1 MRHCMALLTV
11 ALVSA
16 CSLLA
21 VAAEPPGNPDRGNS
35 KLDRPGTKPAAPAK
49 AAKAE
54 EQPKQQKSEKPAAE
68 KDRPR
73 IQMAILLDTS
83 NSMDGLINQARTQ
96 IWKIVNEFAK
106 ASQEG
111 QQPLLEVALFEY
123 GNSRLDGETGYVR
136 KVVDLTDNLDRIS
149 EELFAL
155 TTRGGQENCGWVIA
169 DATRQ
174 LAWSKSDD
182 DFKCIY
188 IAGNEPFTQGKINPD
203 DACQKA
209 IEAGIIV
216 NTIHCGPYDVGVQTG
231 WKRGADL
238 ADGSYVCIDQNQKV
252 AAVAAPQDKELAQL
266 SAELNKTYVYFG
278 DAQQR
283 ESRRELQIRQDRLA
297 GAAAPASAAERAQ
310 FKASGLYRAE
320 NDLVEKIQSGG
331 ADKLRELKP
340 EQLPEELKG
349 KSVEEQ
355 QAYLA
360 ELAKKRAELQ
370 ERIKR
375 LSAERNQYIA
385 KAQADEAKEA
395 GAESLDSAVIRTLR
409 KQLEKKNFAFEK

>member
-1 MRHCMALLTV
+1 MKTCMALLTA
-11 ALVSA
+11 ALVSV
-16 CSLLA
+16 CSVLA
-21 VAAEPPGNPDRGNS
+21 VAD
-35 KLDRPGTKPAAPAK
+35 DRPGQETSAPAK
-49 AAKAE
+49 ADQPAKTTEAAA
-54 EQPKQQKSEKPAAE
+54 KQA
-68 KDRPR
+68 RPR

-96 IWKIVNEFAK
+96 LWKIVNEFAK

-123 GNSRLDGETGYVR
+123 GNSGLDGKQGYLR
-136 KVVDLTDNLDRIS
+136 KVVELTDNLDRIS

-155 TTRGGQENCGWVIA
+155 TTRGGAEYCGWVISE
-169 DATRQ
+169 ATTQ

-188 IAGNEPFTQGKINPD
+188 IAGNEPFNQGKVNPD
-203 DACQKA
+203 DACKKA

-216 NTIHCGPYDVGVQTG
+216 NTIHCGNHEVGVQTG

-238 ADGSYVCIDQNQKV
+238 ADGTYVCIDQDQKV
-252 AAVAAPQDKELAQL
+252 AAIAAPQDKELAEL
-266 SAELNKTYVYFG
+266 SGELNKTYVYFG
-278 DAQQR
+278 NAEQR
-283 ESRRELQIRQDRLA
+283 EKRQALQLRQDRLA
-297 GAAAPASAAERAQ
+297 AGAAPAAAADRAE

-320 NDLVEKIQSGG
+320 NDLVEQVRDGG

-340 EQLPEELKG
+340 DELPEELKG

-355 QAYLA
+355 QAYLN
-360 ELAKKRAELQ
+360 ELAKKRADLQ
-370 ERIKR
+370 ERIKK

-385 KAQADEAKEA
+385 KAQAEQAQAAE
-395 GAESLDSAVIRTLR
+395 AESLDSAVIRTLR
-409 KQLEKKNFAFEK
+409 QQLEKKNFAFEK

>member
-1 MRHCMALLTV
+1 MKTCMALLTA
-11 ALVSA
+11 ALVSV
-16 CSLLA
+16 CSVWA
-21 VAAEPPGNPDRGNS
+21 VADE
-35 KLDRPGTKPAAPAK
+35 RPGQKTSAPAK
-49 AAKAE
+49 AEQPAKAAE
-54 EQPKQQKSEKPAAE
+54 AAAKQA
-68 KDRPR
+68 RPR

-96 IWKIVNEFAK
+96 LWKIVNEFAK

-123 GNSRLDGETGYVR
+123 GNSGLDSNKGYLR

-155 TTRGGQENCGWVIA
+155 TTRGGAEYCGWVISE
-169 DATRQ
+169 ATSQ

-188 IAGNEPFTQGKINPD
+188 IAGNEPFNQGKINPD
-203 DACQKA
+203 EACKKA

-216 NTIHCGPYDVGVQTG
+216 NTIHCGNHDVGVQTG

-238 ADGSYVCIDQNQKV
+238 ADGTYVCIDQDQKV
-252 AAVAAPQDKELAQL
+252 AAIAAPQDKELAEL
-266 SAELNKTYVYFG
+266 SGELNKTYVYFG
-278 DAQQR
+278 NAEQR
-283 ESRRELQIRQDRLA
+283 EKRQALQLRQDRLA
-297 GAAAPASAAERAQ
+297 AGAAPAAAADRAE

-320 NDLVEKIQSGG
+320 NDLVEQVRDGG

-340 EQLPEELKG
+340 DELPEELKG

-355 QAYLA
+355 QAYLN

-370 ERIKR
+370 ERIKK

-385 KAQADEAKEA
+385 KTQAEQAQAA

-409 KQLEKKNFAFEK
+409 QQLEKKNFSFEK

>member
-1 MRHCMALLTV
+1 MKTCMALLTA
-11 ALVSA
+11 ALVSV
-16 CSLLA
+16 CSVLT
-21 VAAEPPGNPDRGNS
+21 VADE
-35 KLDRPGTKPAAPAK
+35 RPGQQTSAPAK
-49 AAKAE
+49 AEQPAKAAE
-54 EQPKQQKSEKPAAE
+54 AAAKQA
-68 KDRPR
+68 RPR

-96 IWKIVNEFAK
+96 LWKIVNEFAK

-123 GNSRLDGETGYVR
+123 GNSGLDGNKGYLR

-155 TTRGGQENCGWVIA
+155 TTRGGAEYCGWVISE
-169 DATRQ
+169 ATSQ

-188 IAGNEPFTQGKINPD
+188 IAGNEPFNQGKINPD
-203 DACQKA
+203 EACKKA

-216 NTIHCGPYDVGVQTG
+216 NTIHCGNHDVGVQTG

-238 ADGSYVCIDQNQKV
+238 ADGTYVCIDQDQKV
-252 AAVAAPQDKELAQL
+252 AAIAAPQDKELAEL
-266 SAELNKTYVYFG
+266 SGELNKTYVYFG
-278 DAQQR
+278 NAEQR
-283 ESRRELQIRQDRLA
+283 EKRQALQLRQDRLA
-297 GAAAPASAAERAQ
+297 AGAAPAAAADRAE

-320 NDLVEKIQSGG
+320 NDLVEQVRDGG

-340 EQLPEELKG
+340 DELPEELKG

-355 QAYLA
+355 QAYLN

-370 ERIKR
+370 ERIKK

-385 KAQADEAKEA
+385 KAQAEQAQAA

-409 KQLEKKNFAFEK
+409 QQLEKKNFSFEK